1 MLNGSVLGQKF
12 YAARNPRWTKFGKA
26 GKPLLG
32 LRANSQV
39 PGVKGIGNQYIQRR
53 RFAETAM
60 SLYNSNIKGID
71 PQLGIPNFAVE
82 MMKRL
87 GHESEEAKRQK
98 YEARRASAHAA
109 AVARWSGSPIRPGG
123 GQNFGGYSQ
132 F

>member
-1 MLNGSVLGQKF
+1 MLNGSILGQKF

-32 LRANSQV
+32 LRANNQV

-60 SLYNSNIKGID
+60 SLYNNHIKGVN
-71 PQLGIPNFAVE
+71 PELGIPNFAVE

-87 GHESEEAKRQK
+87 GHESEEAKEQK
-98 YEARRASAHAA
+98 YEARRAAAHAA
-109 AVARWSGSPIRPGG
+109 AVARWSGTPVRPGG
-123 GQNFGGYSQ
+123 GQNFGGYTQ

>member
-1 MLNGSVLGQKF
+1 MLNGSILGQKF

-39 PGVKGIGNQYIQRR
+39 PGVKGIGKQYIQRR
-53 RFAETAM
+53 RFAEAAM
-60 SLYNSNIKGID
+60 TLYNNNITGVN
-71 PQLGIPNFAVE
+71 PELGIPNFAVE

-87 GHESEEAKRQK
+87 GHESEQVKRQK

-109 AVARWSGSPIRPGG
+109 AVARWTGSPVQPGG
-123 GQNFGGYSQ
+123 GQNFGGYTQ